1 MRNRTAIVLTF
12 IFTLFI
18 VSPTI
23 ISVVEKSFDV
33 SILFSMNEEENNQ
46 KETSKNLDIEFS
58 ETKASLPLFSTLN
71 KSTLFNFYS
80 KKYASISLENS
91 SPPPEFL

>member
-1 MRNRTAIVLTF
+1 MKKRAAIVLTF
-12 IFTLFI
+12 IFTVFI

-46 KETSKNLDIEFS
+46 KETSKNVDLKFSNTRDLFSLFNSFS
-58 ETKASLPLFSTLN
+58 ESSLFDD
-71 KSTLFNFYS
+71 YS
-80 KKYASISLENS
+80 KNYASITLENNL
-91 SPPPEFL
+91 PPPEFL

>member
-1 MRNRTAIVLTF
+1 MKNKTAIVLTF

-23 ISVVEKSFDV
+23 ISVVEKNFDV

-46 KETSKNLDIEFS
+46 KDSTKNVDLKFS
-58 ETKASLPLFSTLN
+58 NTKDQFSLFNSIN
-71 KSTLFNFYS
+71 ESTLFDNYS
-80 KKYASISLENS
+80 KKYASITLENS
-91 SPPPEFL
+91 SPPPEYL

>member
-1 MRNRTAIVLTF
+1 MRNRTAIILTF

-46 KETSKNLDIEFS
+46 KETSKNFDLKFS
-58 ETKASLPLFSTLN
+58 ETKTTL
-71 KSTLFNFYS
+71 SLFNTLHKSKSLDYYS
-80 KKYASISLENS
+80 RKYASIAQENS
-91 SPPPEFL
+91 SPPPELI